1 MHRNTIDEPEFQGLV
16 RKKWSVSLS
25 MTALMLAIYFGF
37 ILVLAFNQSVLA
49 QRIGEHMTLGIP
61 VGLCVI
67 LSACALTGLY
77 VRWANTSYDRSVK
90 DILEHMKRST

>member
-1 MHRNTIDEPEFQGLV
+1 MHRDTIDEHEFKGLV

-37 ILVLAFNQSVLA
+37 ILVLAFNQGVLA

-61 VGLCVI
+61 VGLGVI
-67 LSACALTGLY
+67 LSACVLTGLY

-90 DILEHMKRST
+90 DIIDHMKR